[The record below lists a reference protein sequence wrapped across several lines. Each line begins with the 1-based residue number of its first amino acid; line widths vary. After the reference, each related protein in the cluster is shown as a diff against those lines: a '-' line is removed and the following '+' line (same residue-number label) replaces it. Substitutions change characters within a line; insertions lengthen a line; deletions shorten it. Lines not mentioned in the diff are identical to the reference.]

1 MVAELTKRL
10 DNSTNQSRKDKDQSK
25 YQHQPNPST
34 KTDHLYESF
43 LSLQS
48 FKEKGGIHIFYQPL
62 TVYEGDSYNYGNGP
76 SEIMIKPNTNPKS
89 AMILVQTEIDNCLE
103 NNEARDLPTLT
114 WIRLFKTLF
123 KKLEGVMNQIIRY
136 MSSSIKVQRYNE
148 EDETEEVW
156 INGEDVRHYLTSI
169 KENSHE
175 DLIAMEMSMTYA
187 DVWDA
192 VSTTFIMKLT
202 LINSQTYE

>member
-1 MVAELTKRL
+1 
-10 DNSTNQSRKDKDQSK
+10 
-25 YQHQPNPST
+25 
-34 KTDHLYESF
+34 
-43 LSLQS
+43 
-48 FKEKGGIHIFYQPL
+48 
-62 TVYEGDSYNYGNGP
+62 
-76 SEIMIKPNTNPKS
+76 
-89 AMILVQTEIDNCLE
+89 
-103 NNEARDLPTLT
+103 
-114 WIRLFKTLF
+114 
-123 KKLEGVMNQIIRY
+123 MNQIIRY

-175 DLIAMEMSMTYA
+175 KSIAMEMSMTYA

-192 VSTTFIMKLT
+192 VSTTFTMKLT